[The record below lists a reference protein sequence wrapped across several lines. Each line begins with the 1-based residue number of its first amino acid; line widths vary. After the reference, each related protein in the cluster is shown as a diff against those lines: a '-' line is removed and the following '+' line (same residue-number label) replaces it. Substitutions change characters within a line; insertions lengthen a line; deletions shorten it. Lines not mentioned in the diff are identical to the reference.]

1 MASRIED
8 YGLIGDM
15 KGAALVSRSGDI
27 DWMCVPRFD
36 SEACFAALLGRDEH
50 GRWGIRS
57 TTMVRKRGQR
67 YRGESLILETEFEC
81 DGGAVRIIDFMP
93 PNRDRSDVVR
103 IIQGL
108 AGEVRLEMILEARFG
123 YGANRPWVRPN
134 DGAMSLIA
142 GPDALHLRSSVEVK
156 MTATG
161 VSALFSIKQGQTV
174 TFVASW
180 APSDRGLPEAIDPSK
195 ALAQTE
201 EYWRDWAGRCTYQGR
216 WRDEVLRSLLTL
228 KALTYAPTGGIV
240 AAPTASLPEEIGG
253 VRNWDYRYCWIRDAT
268 LTLQALLVGG
278 YADEALAWRDW
289 LARAVAG
296 DPARLQIMYGLAGER
311 RLTEFEL
318 PWLPGYEKS
327 RPVRIGN
334 GACNQFQLDMYGETL
349 GCVYAARKAG
359 LPPNEEA
366 SRPLWALVEHLEKV
380 WQRPDEGIWE
390 VRGGGMRHF
399 THSKVLAWVGVD
411 RAIRLNEEFGV
422 GGDEWRSMLPHLRA
436 LRERIHEDV
445 CDRAWNE
452 GIGAFT
458 QSYGVEVL
466 DASVLIIPHVGFLPA
481 DDPRMVS
488 TVRAIE
494 KQLMR
499 RGFVQRYA
507 PELGLDGLPGDESPF
522 LACSFWLAD
531 NFALQGRLDEAEEL
545 FQRLLSIK
553 NHLGLLAEE
562 YDPVAKRQI
571 GNFPQAFSHLAL
583 ITTAHLIEN
592 RGDPAALALSGDFP
606 MNSRRASA
614 KNSAKKA
621 DV

>member
-1 MASRIED
+1 
-8 YGLIGDM
+8 
-15 KGAALVSRSGDI
+15 
-27 DWMCVPRFD
+27 
-36 SEACFAALLGRDEH
+36 
-50 GRWGIRS
+50 
-57 TTMVRKRGQR
+57 
-67 YRGESLILETEFEC
+67 
-81 DGGAVRIIDFMP
+81 
-93 PNRDRSDVVR
+93 
-103 IIQGL
+103 
-108 AGEVRLEMILEARFG
+108 
-123 YGANRPWVRPN
+123 
-134 DGAMSLIA
+134 
-142 GPDALHLRSSVEVK
+142 
-156 MTATG
+156 
-161 VSALFSIKQGQTV
+161 
-174 TFVASW
+174 
-180 APSDRGLPEAIDPSK
+180 
-195 ALAQTE
+195 
-201 EYWRDWAGRCTYQGR
+201 
-216 WRDEVLRSLLTL
+216 
-228 KALTYAPTGGIV
+228 
-240 AAPTASLPEEIGG
+240 
-253 VRNWDYRYCWIRDAT
+253 
-268 LTLQALLVGG
+268 
-278 YADEALAWRDW
+278 
-289 LARAVAG
+289 
-296 DPARLQIMYGLAGER
+296 
-311 RLTEFEL
+311 
-318 PWLPGYEKS
+318 
-327 RPVRIGN
+327 
-334 GACNQFQLDMYGETL
+334 
-349 GCVYAARKAG
+349 
-359 LPPNEEA
+359 
-366 SRPLWALVEHLEKV
+366 
-380 WQRPDEGIWE
+380 
-390 VRGGGMRHF
+390 
-399 THSKVLAWVGVD
+399 
-411 RAIRLNEEFGV
+411 
-422 GGDEWRSMLPHLRA
+422 MLPHLRA

>member
-36 SEACFAALLGRDEH
+36 SEACFAALLGHDEH
-50 GRWGIRS
+50 GRWAIRS
-57 TTMVRKRGQR
+57 TAAVRKREQR
-67 YRGESLILETEFEC
+67 YRGETLILETKVEC
-81 DGGAVRIIDFMP
+81 DGGLFCIIDFMP

-103 IIQGL
+103 IVQGL
-108 AGEVRLEMILEARFG
+108 AGEVRLEMILDVRFG
-123 YGANRPWVRPN
+123 YGANRPWVKSY
-134 DGAMSLIA
+134 DDAVSLIA
-142 GPDALHLRSSVEVK
+142 GPDALHLRSSVTVN
-156 MTATG
+156 ASASQ
-161 VSALFSIKQGQTV
+161 VSAVFSIQQGKTV

-180 APSDRGLPEAIDPSK
+180 APSGRGLPEAIDPGK
-195 ALAQTE
+195 ALLQTE
-201 EYWRDWAGRCTYQGR
+201 TYWRNWAGRCTYQGR

-228 KALTYAPTGGIV
+228 KALTYEPTGGIV

-268 LTLQALLVGG
+268 LTLQSLLIGG
-278 YADEALAWRDW
+278 YVDEACGWRDW
-289 LARAVAG
+289 IARAVAG

-311 RLTEFEL
+311 RLIESEL
-318 PWLPGYEKS
+318 GWLPGYQGS
-327 RPVRIGN
+327 APVRVGN
-334 GACNQFQLDMYGETL
+334 GAWNQFQLDMYGEVL

-359 LPPNEEA
+359 LPPIKE
-366 SRPLWALVEHLEKV
+366 SPQLLWLLVEHLEKV

-390 VRGGGMRHF
+390 VRGGGLRHF
-399 THSKVLAWVGVD
+399 THSKVLAWVGID

-422 GGDEWRSMLPHLRA
+422 GGEEWRSMLPHLRG
-436 LRERIHEDV
+436 LRQRIHEDV

-452 GIGAFT
+452 KIGAFT
-458 QSYGVEVL
+458 QSYGGEVL
-466 DASVLIIPHVGFLPA
+466 DASVLILPHVGFLPA

-494 KQLMR
+494 TKLMR

-531 NFALQGRLDEAEEL
+531 NFAMQGRLDEAEEL

-562 YDPVAKRQI
+562 YDPIAGRHI

-583 ITTAHLIEN
+583 ITTAYLIEN
-592 RGDPAALALSGDFP
+592 RGVPHQSQPSASEP
-606 MNSRRASA
+606 M
-614 KNSAKKA
+614 KQLE
-621 DV
+621 V

>member
-1 MASRIED
+1 MMASRIED
-8 YGLIGDM
+8 YGIIGDM

-36 SEACFAALLGRDEH
+36 SEACFAALLGHDEH

-57 TTMVRKRGQR
+57 TTAVRKREQR
-67 YRGESLILETEFEC
+67 YRGDTLILETEFEC
-81 DGGAVRIIDFMP
+81 DGGVFRIIDFMP

-103 IIQGL
+103 IVQGL
-108 AGEVRLEMILEARFG
+108 AGEVRLEMILDVRFG
-123 YGANRPWVRPN
+123 YGANRPWVRA
-134 DGAMSLIA
+134 DGDAISLIA
-142 GPDALHLRSSVEVK
+142 GPDALHLRSSVAVNT
-156 MTATG
+156 TATR
-161 VSALFSIKQGQTV
+161 VSALFTIQQGKTV

-201 EYWRDWAGRCTYQGR
+201 MYWRDWAGRCTYQGR

-228 KALTYAPTGGIV
+228 KALTYGPTGGIV

-268 LTLQALLVGG
+268 LTLQSLLIGG
-278 YADEALAWRDW
+278 YVDEACGWRDW
-289 LARAVAG
+289 IARAVAG
-296 DPARLQIMYGLAGER
+296 DPACLQIMYGLAGER
-311 RLTEFEL
+311 RLTESEL
-318 PWLPGYEKS
+318 SWLPGYQGS

-334 GACNQFQLDMYGETL
+334 GAWNQFQLDMYGEVL

-359 LPPNEEA
+359 LPPIKEA
-366 SRPLWALVEHLEKV
+366 SQLLWVLVEHLEKV

-390 VRGGGMRHF
+390 VRGGGVRHF

-411 RAIRLNEEFGV
+411 RAIRLNEEFGL
-422 GGDEWRSMLPHLRA
+422 GGDEWRSWLPHLHG
-436 LRERIHEDV
+436 LRERIHEAV

-452 GIGAFT
+452 NIGAFT
-458 QSYGVEVL
+458 QSYDTEVL

-494 KQLMR
+494 KKLMR

-562 YDPVAKRQI
+562 YDPIAKRHI

-583 ITTAHLIEN
+583 ITTAYLIEN
-592 RGDPAALALSGDFP
+592 GGNPAALHAKSQAARQSPDRS
-606 MNSRRASA
+606 SRRAS
-614 KNSAKKA
+614 
-621 DV
+621 